1 MFTIKRRINF
11 YNCDPA
17 GIMFYGN
24 IFFFCHSAYENLI
37 SSLNLPFDYWNNDDF
52 AVPIVHS
59 SADYLKPLITG
70 DEIDIEI
77 SVTQLKESSF
87 ELSYNC
93 MNLKGEM
100 CAEVK
105 TVHVFINKQTWK
117 KTKMDAE
124 IKEGLRQHLSEN

>member
-1 MFTIKRRINF
+1 L
-11 YNCDPA
+11 
-17 GIMFYGN
+17 
-24 IFFFCHSAYENLI
+24 FFCHSAYENLI
-37 SSLNLPFDYWNNDDF
+37 SSLKLPFDYWINDDF

-93 MNLKGEM
+93 MNQKGEL

-117 KTKMDAE
+117 TTKMDTE
-124 IKEGLRQHLSEN
+124 IKEGLRKHLSEN